1 MDESQEIT
9 RNTEVKMR
17 ARYFEHRRRSVGKCL
32 SVLFRADE
40 KAQQQRQGPGELA
53 QQQRQGPG
61 ELAQLRRQGP
71 GYETLSKDAELAIVV
86 QKIKLR
92 REMIRMSAHWLEICR
107 ASDSGSEDKT

>member
-53 QQQRQGPG
+53 QLQRQGP
-61 ELAQLRRQGP
+61 E
-71 GYETLSKDAELAIVV
+71 YETLSKDAELAIVV
-86 QKIKLR
+86 QKIKL
-92 REMIRMSAHWLEICR
+92 SSHWLEICR
-107 ASDSGSEDKT
+107 HRNIS